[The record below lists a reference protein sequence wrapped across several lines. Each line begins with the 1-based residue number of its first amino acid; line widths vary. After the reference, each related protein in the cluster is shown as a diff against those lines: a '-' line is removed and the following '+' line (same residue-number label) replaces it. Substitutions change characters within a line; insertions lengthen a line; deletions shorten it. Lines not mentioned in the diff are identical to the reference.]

1 MPAAAAQAGRPGVI
15 EIYRRSLKPNDLR
28 FNNYAC
34 RPLAAV
40 FVYLLYSTRATPNQI
55 TFLSLFVA
63 LLADAALLG
72 CPGRVGLAAAA
83 LLLYLSFVLDCTDGQ
98 LARVTG
104 QSSNVGSYLDF
115 LMDEIKAVAL
125 IAAVAGRL
133 AIDQMALPGLSDAG
147 LPANIAWLAFGLF
160 GVVMAASGCS
170 MTTFM
175 RRPEYF
181 ESVTG
186 QKSERV
192 PGFTALRAA
201 TVQEPAESPL
211 PLAGEG
217 QGEGAVARSPSPNL
231 SRERERGRSS
241 PLRKLILLPIRVV
254 EWLGKLTLH
263 YPAWFYIPALL
274 GHIEWFLI
282 PYVAAHTLYL
292 GRSGLVVLVKL
303 GRPRKR

>member
-1 MPAAAAQAGRPGVI
+1 MESAAAPPRDPGADPRPGI
-15 EIYRRSLKPNDLR
+15 LEIYKRSLKPQDLR

-40 FVYLLYSTRATPNQI
+40 FVYLLYPTRVTPNQI

-63 LLADAALLG
+63 LLADCALLC
-72 CPGRVGLAAAA
+72 CPGRTGLAVAAV
-83 LLLYLSFVLDCTDGQ
+83 LLYLSFVLDCTDGQ

-104 QSSNVGSYLDF
+104 QSSTVGSYLDF

-125 IAAVAGRL
+125 IAAAAARL
-133 AIDQMALPGLSDAG
+133 ALDHTPLPVEIPALAHLHTYVV
-147 LPANIAWLAFGLF
+147 WLVFGLF

-181 ESVTG
+181 EAVTG

-192 PGFTALRAA
+192 PGFTALRPEGA
-201 TVQEPAESPL
+201 PAEPK
-211 PLAGEG
+211 P
-217 QGEGAVARSPSPNL
+217 
-231 SRERERGRSS
+231 SS
-241 PLRKLILLPIRVV
+241 PLRSLILFPIRVL

-274 GHIEWFLI
+274 GHLEWFLI

-303 GRPRKR
+303 GRPRPRTKAL